1 MDVDGKRIRAIVEHH
16 EALEADKKTAAEDQ
30 AQLLA
35 DAEDDGLDK
44 AALKR
49 LIRRLRKDA
58 AEVREQEE
66 ADAAYLAAYMNFDN
80 SPLGAYAAKYI
91 DPKDAAKAASFVDEF
106 ADHIAR
112 KAEAGT
118 VVDGLGTA
126 VEVSDDER
134 DAGVVAR
141 FDDGRGGTATISTGE
156 IHRIRDR
163 CAADL
168 GGRTAK

>member
-1 MDVDGKRIRAIVEHH
+1 MNVDGKRIRAIVQHH
-16 EALEADKKTAAEDQ
+16 EDLEAEKGRAKVDQ

-35 DAEDDGLDK
+35 DAETDGLDK

-66 ADAAYLAAYMNFDN
+66 ADAAYLAAYMNFDS

-91 DPKDAAKAASFVDEF
+91 DPRDASKAASFVDEF

-112 KAEAGT
+112 TTEAGT

-126 VEVSDDER
+126 VKVSDEER

-168 GGRTAK
+168 GRSTK